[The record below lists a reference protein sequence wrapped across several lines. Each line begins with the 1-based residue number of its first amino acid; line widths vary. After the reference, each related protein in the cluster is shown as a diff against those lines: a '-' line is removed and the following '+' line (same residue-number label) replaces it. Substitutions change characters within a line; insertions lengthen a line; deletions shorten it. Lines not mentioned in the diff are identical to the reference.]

1 MSRRWSMPTV
11 LMAMGVS
18 SAIAAQT
25 ACECGSGGLQPV
37 VLPAA
42 GNVRYTGGFA
52 PNVPAASSSRIAA
65 APVTSAS
72 YVAPAPYSTPF
83 ATSVPYVPSSATTVY
98 QPLVPI
104 VSQPASYYVGRG
116 VIGQPKMYV
125 PGQPIRNFLRYLSP

>member
-1 MSRRWSMPTV
+1 MPTV

-37 VLPAA
+37 VLPPS
-42 GNVRYTGGFA
+42 GNVRYTGGLGSS
-52 PNVPAASSSRIAA
+52 VPVPSSSRIAA
-65 APVTSAS
+65 APVTSAA
-72 YVAPAPYSTPF
+72 YLAPAPYSTPY
-83 ATSVPYVPSSATTVY
+83 ATSVPYVSSSATTVY

-104 VSQPASYYVGRG
+104 VSAPPSYYVGRG

-125 PGQPIRNFLRYLSP
+125 PGQPIRNFFRYLSP

>member
-1 MSRRWSMPTV
+1 MPTV
-11 LMAMGVS
+11 LMVMGVS
-18 SAIAAQT
+18 SAIAAQS
-25 ACECGSGGLQPV
+25 ACECGSSGLKPV
-37 VLPAA
+37 VLPPP
-42 GNVRYTGGFA
+42 GSVRYTGGLGSG
-52 PNVPAASSSRIAA
+52 VPASSSSRMAA

-72 YVAPAPYSTPF
+72 YVAPAPYSTPY